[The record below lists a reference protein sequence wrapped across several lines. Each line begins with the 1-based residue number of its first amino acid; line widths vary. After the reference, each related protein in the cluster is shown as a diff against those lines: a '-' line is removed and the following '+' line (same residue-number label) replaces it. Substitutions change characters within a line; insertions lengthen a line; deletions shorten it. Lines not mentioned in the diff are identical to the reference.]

1 VSAREPDQV
10 LEDLGAAVERAWER
24 RRARPLWRRLLP
36 ARRGALIA
44 AVAGLLLVPTAVATQ
59 EVLFAPKPPALPAGL
74 RGPGAQDPTTAG
86 TAAYV
91 ARGEGWRLSASTCE
105 YGSMRVVGV
114 FLTVPGGGAGARCDA
129 AAPAVLAARR
139 IHTYFDPQTA
149 RTWIFG
155 TLPAAAR
162 SVSVS
167 LSEQGAESTKRF
179 PALASD
185 PRAVTSARLPAG
197 MRVLVASVPGAPEV
211 LGVTAG
217 DVRGEIVLRCEGGRC
232 SP

>member
-1 VSAREPDQV
+1 MTAREPDQV
-10 LEDLGAAVERAWER
+10 LEDLGATVERAWVR

-36 ARRGALIA
+36 ARRGALVV

-59 EVLFAPKPPALPAGL
+59 EMLFAPKPPALPAGL
-74 RGPGAQDPTTAG
+74 RAPGAEDPTSAG

-91 ARGEGWRLSASTCE
+91 ARGDGWQLSASTCD
-105 YGSMRVVGV
+105 YGSLRVVGV
-114 FLTVPGGGAGARCDA
+114 FLTVPGGGAGARCDG

-149 RTWIFG
+149 STWIFG

-167 LSEQGAESTKRF
+167 LSEDGAASTRRF
-179 PALASD
+179 PAMPSD
-185 PRAVTSARLPAG
+185 PRAIAGAGLPDG

-211 LGVTAG
+211 LGVTAADG
-217 DVRGEIVLRCEGGRC
+217 RGAIVLRCEGGRC

>member
-1 VSAREPDQV
+1 MSAREPDQV
-10 LEDLGAAVERAWER
+10 LEELGAAVERAWRE
-24 RRARPLWRRLLP
+24 RRARLLWRRLLP

-44 AVAGLLLVPTAVATQ
+44 AVAGLVLVPTAVATQ

-74 RGPGAQDPTTAG
+74 RAAGAEDPTRAG

-91 ARGEGWRLSASTCE
+91 ARGERWRLSASTCD
-105 YGSMRVVGV
+105 YGAMRVVGV
-114 FLTVPGGGAGARCDA
+114 FLTVPGGGAGARCDG
-129 AAPAVLAARR
+129 AAPGVLAARS

-167 LSEQGAESTKRF
+167 LSDRGARSTERF

-185 PRAVTSARLPAG
+185 PRAVASARLPAG

-211 LGVTAG
+211 LGVTADDG
-217 DVRGEIVLRCEGGRC
+217 QDEVVMRCEGGRC